1 MTKMKVEPNE
11 LKRGDIIA
19 CNYTSARTGHYVER
33 EVLRVIITKA
43 GKTRLEGVI
52 LFSCKA
58 TWGQQNVGGNW
69 HMATANFWRPSW
81 RMV

>member
-1 MTKMKVEPNE
+1 MKVKPDE

-19 CNYTSARTGHYVER
+19 CNYATGLKGRLIER
-33 EVLRVIITKA
+33 EVLRVIITNI
-43 GKTRLEGVI
+43 GTLYLEGVI

-69 HMATANFWRPSW
+69 RMATANFVRPSW